1 MPRVTPADAIPDNPR
16 ARFAETARRA
26 TLRAAQEANRRRAM
40 PRWAGPAMRI
50 GRTAAPLLL
59 LAAVGAWAW
68 ASGQAAML
76 TSTVTDRF
84 MHASV
89 DAGLSVGE
97 VFVQG
102 RKRTAKTDMLAA
114 LGVQR
119 GSPILAFDPHAARL
133 ALEQI
138 PWVAEARVERRLPD
152 TIFIAIKERKPMALW
167 QHDRQLR
174 LVDADGVVLTDED
187 LSRWPNLP
195 MLVGA
200 DAPARGP
207 ELLRRLAAEPTIGER
222 VEAAIL
228 VAGRRWDL
236 KLKNGVD
243 VRLPEHEVPEAL
255 HQLALIQQ
263 TNQILDKDVVAIDLR
278 MPDRLAI
285 QTSAMAADQRRKP
298 PEKKQKI

>member
-50 GRTAAPLLL
+50 SRTAAPLLL
-59 LAAVGAWAW
+59 LAAVGGWAW
-68 ASGQAAML
+68 AGGQAAML
-76 TSTVTDRF
+76 VSLVTDKF
-84 MHASV
+84 MHAST

-102 RKRTAKTDMLAA
+102 RKRTAKADMLAA

-152 TIFIAIKERKPMALW
+152 TIFVAIKERKPMALW

-207 ELLRRLAAEPTIGER
+207 DLLRQLAVEPTIAER
-222 VEAAIL
+222 VEAAVL
-228 VAGRRWDL
+228 VAGRRWNL
-236 KLKNGVD
+236 QLKNGVE

-263 TNQILDKDVVAIDLR
+263 TNQVLDKDVVSIDLR

-285 QTSAMAADQRRKP
+285 QTSAMAADLRRKP